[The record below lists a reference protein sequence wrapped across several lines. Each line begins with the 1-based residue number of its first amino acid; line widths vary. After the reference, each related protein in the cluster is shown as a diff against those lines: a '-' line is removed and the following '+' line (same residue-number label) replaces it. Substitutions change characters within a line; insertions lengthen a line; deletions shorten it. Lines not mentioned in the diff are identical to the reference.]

1 MDEISLLGEQFTK
14 RDLAKLQA
22 QLEDGAIGKISIEQ
36 YSPSHYKEFLRREKE
51 EATVAEYE
59 QEDALE
65 EKKLEI
71 KKFTDY
77 FI

>member
-1 MDEISLLGEQFTK
+1 MDERFT
-14 RDLAKLQA
+14 RYDLAKLKA
-22 QLEDGAIGKISIEQ
+22 QVKEGTLCKIPIEQ
-36 YSPSHYKEFLRREKE
+36 YSPSHYKEFLRRKKE
-51 EATVAEYE
+51 EATVTKYE

-65 EKKLEI
+65 EKKIEI